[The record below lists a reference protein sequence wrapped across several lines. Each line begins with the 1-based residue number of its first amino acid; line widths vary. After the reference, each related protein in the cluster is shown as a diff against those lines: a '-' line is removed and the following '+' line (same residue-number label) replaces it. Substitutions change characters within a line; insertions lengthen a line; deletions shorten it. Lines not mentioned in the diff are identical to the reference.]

1 VIKRYLVL
9 IGFAVGAVILLMLDD
24 PATHQAR
31 LRDFSATLEA
41 QQQNILFPQLDDLLQ
56 ITGIDVLDV
65 TTGTGILMMRDD
77 QNLWYAPEIPDIQP
91 GIPVEHVNQYL
102 VEGAAASFLRMTAEG
117 TFEATPDNL
126 ARFGL
131 QPQPQYRVRVR
142 VRTTPD
148 QTYEAAL
155 DIGNANPDNMAYY
168 VYAKDDQRIFLISAQ
183 TVDLLLNMLTEPVEF
198 VPTPT
203 ASPLDSEVTT
213 PVP

>member
-1 VIKRYLVL
+1 MIKRYLVL

-31 LRDFSATLEA
+31 LRDFSATREA

-91 GIPVEHVNQYL
+91 GIPVEYVNQYL
-102 VEGAAASFLRMTAEG
+102 VEGAAASFLQMSAED

-131 QPQPQYRVRVR
+131 QPQPQYRARAR

-148 QTYEAAL
+148 QTYEAVL

-168 VYAKDDQRIFLISAQ
+168 VYARNDQRIFLIRAQ

-198 VPTPT
+198 VPTPD